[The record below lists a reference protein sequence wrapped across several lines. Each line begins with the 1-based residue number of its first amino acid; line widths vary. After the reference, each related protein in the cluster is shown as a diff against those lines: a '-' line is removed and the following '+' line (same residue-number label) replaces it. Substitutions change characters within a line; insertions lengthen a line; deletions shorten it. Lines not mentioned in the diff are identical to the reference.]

1 MSGGST
7 TLVIE
12 MWAYKWMKC
21 GPIANIDSHN
31 LLKSH
36 TGKWTRCGPTVDE
49 MWLYGGRNVALS
61 WMKCGAMCLKPFLD
75 NGFGA
80 SIKIY

>member
-36 TGKWTRCGPTVDE
+36 TACGSIVDE
-49 MWLYGGRNVALS
+49 VWGYVLETLS
-61 WMKCGAMCLKPFLD
+61 G
-75 NGFGA
+75 
-80 SIKIY
+80 